1 MDPQV
6 AFWIAQSIS
15 VVTTLI
21 AILCMQ
27 LKKMNMILLCQI
39 TSNFL
44 AGMTYLLLGGIS
56 GLGISI
62 IAVVQSVIM
71 YFYGKKGKSP
81 HPIVTVAFCASY
93 FACSLLVYQ
102 SIFDIL
108 PAAAAVFFALSVAQ
122 KKPSNYR
129 IFAAINP
136 IFWIAYDIYTLA
148 YVYILMHSGILIS
161 AVVGIIRLDVLGRK
175 KSDTVNISEQN

>member
-15 VVTTLI
+15 VVTTII

-27 LKKMNMILLCQI
+27 LKKMNIILIFQI
-39 TSNFL
+39 AANAL
-44 AGMTYLLLGGIS
+44 AGMTYFFLDGKS

-62 IAVVQSVIM
+62 LAVVQTVVM
-71 YFYGKKGKSP
+71 YFYDKKEKTP
-81 HPIVTVAFCASY
+81 HWAVTLAFCASY
-93 FACSLLVYQ
+93 VGYSLIVYQ
-102 SIFDIL
+102 NAFDLL

-122 KKPSNYR
+122 KKPSAYR

-136 IFWIAYDIYTLA
+136 IFWIAYDIPTHA
-148 YVYILMHSGILIS
+148 YVYIFMHSGIFIS
-161 AVVGIIRLDVLGRK
+161 AILGIIRFDVIGRK
-175 KSDTVNISEQN
+175 KDTTKEE